1 MKSIK
6 SIFIISG
13 LLLLFVG
20 NVGVNVFK
28 HICQE
33 NGVWTSYFVKT
44 ADGHCGDKHEAKKA
58 IKSCCSSE
66 KEEKKKDCCNDQA
79 EYFKINLDFCN
90 DPSISVPVSSS
101 ITIPA
106 NFIFVV
112 SETKHDYYTSKY
124 VNPPPK
130 KLGKDILIQHQVFL
144 I

>member
-1 MKSIK
+1 VKQLK

-33 NGVWTSYFVKT
+33 NGVWTSYFVQT
-44 ADGHCGDKHEAKKA
+44 ADDHCESQHEVVKHA
-58 IKSCCSSE
+58 KSCCAVE
-66 KEEKKKDCCNDQA
+66 QDENKKDCCNDQT
-79 EYFKINLDFCN
+79 EFFKINLDFYN
-90 DPSISVPVSSS
+90 DPSIA
-101 ITIPA
+101 IPSTVA
-106 NFIFVV
+106 IVNTFSFDFVLH
-112 SETKHDYYTSKY
+112 ETQQDYYTSKY

-130 KLGKDILIQHQVFL
+130 KAGKDILIQHQVFL

>member
-1 MKSIK
+1 VKSIR
-6 SIFIISG
+6 SILIISG

-44 ADGHCGDKHEAKKA
+44 ADDHCGDKHEAKKA

-66 KEEKKKDCCNDQA
+66 KKEQKKDCCNDQT
-79 EYFKINLDFCN
+79 EFFKINLDFYN
-90 DPSISVPVSSS
+90 DPSIS
-101 ITIPA
+101 IPPTSA
-106 NFIFVV
+106 IIIPTNFVFV
-112 SETKHDYYTSKY
+112 HNDIQQDYYTSKY

-130 KLGKDILIQHQVFL
+130 RLGKDILIQYQVFL